1 MQRAR
6 SITLGIFPVNLSRR
20 AIVHKTVFFGGVQ
33 TPLDFVGTNNAAS
46 LTVRRCEE
54 FVRTRHVCIT
64 TPPHHYTG
72 KQRLNSEFKR
82 LAIEMVAPKD
92 GPLPSFIE
100 DASLQRIATLLQTS
114 PTIAV
119 VDLGV
124 HATPTS
130 HPSFSRFAQLVGNI
144 LRVRGGRV
152 VVWCDSTTDREILT
166 ALTPAE
172 CPVVTMALPGFD
184 SAEVKN
190 LNKCAGFLTEDD
202 IGSDDPY
209 ALGVP
214 LAARPDAPPPVHSAS
229 VHGGCPIIEQGFWCF
244 DTDGRGFAC
253 HRLLQNREALGTQ
266 STDNPAGQAVDQ
278 QRHALC
284 HALRLDQRDQATKS
298 CTDCHFSYQGWVDD
312 NNLRTFWIAK
322 DDRGD
327 ITDSAEREHLFG
339 KAIPTAQRVVKVD
352 LGCGPVKRPG
362 FIGIDRFP
370 LPGVDITADINK
382 GIPLPQDSVD
392 YLVASH
398 SLEHFDDLP
407 SVIHEIHRV
416 CKDRALVTIVA
427 PYSATGLNLANP
439 YHVQVFNEH
448 TARFFTNAA
457 ETALQA
463 ADYDFPSA
471 INWGLASSDHGNWLA
486 DLRLLK
492 CEFFYMPAYRGLDEA
507 AKRVLRHS
515 LNDVCE
521 QMLLQMLVVKSPI
534 SPAEFAERVRTTVY
548 QEPPVLTARRAEE
561 AKVGEANMFTTLVEL
576 PKSVSELGD
585 VVAHW
590 RGQIESMA
598 TDARGASHHL
608 QSLDAALVALNE
620 RLDRVERAVV
630 DTHQAIEADSTLV
643 AKRITAVNTELIRRD
658 QQQRGKLEELERS
671 IAQMQR
677 QLEEQRVAAEQA
689 AQAAAQAAELAAAQ
703 AAELAAAQAAAE
715 LAAAESEPV
724 PPAVIEPV
732 FEEPHPLQ
740 KQAVH
745 EALSREGGGEPLSR
759 AIRLYRRRAQ
769 NLTSLISPRFN
780 SLKQFGE
787 QHGWIAQGLRLQESN
802 LWRSGQEWIYDL
814 PVESGLLAGI
824 RLAVTAQFAPSAPTP
839 LFDCAVWSA
848 DSNNLL
854 AGAKLT
860 PRGDLSIEP
869 IEISFSPIDVA
880 RGFVRI
886 RLLALPA
893 VEALGIRTI
902 EWRGLNALRQVKKIH
917 LFCEPVY
924 L

>member
-1 MQRAR
+1 
-6 SITLGIFPVNLSRR
+6 
-20 AIVHKTVFFGGVQ
+20 
-33 TPLDFVGTNNAAS
+33 
-46 LTVRRCEE
+46 
-54 FVRTRHVCIT
+54 
-64 TPPHHYTG
+64 
-72 KQRLNSEFKR
+72 
-82 LAIEMVAPKD
+82 MVAPKD
-92 GPLPSFIE
+92 GPLPPFID

-144 LRVRGGRV
+144 LRERGGRV
-152 VVWCDSTTDREILT
+152 VVWCDTTTDCEILT
-166 ALTPAE
+166 ALTPLA

-184 SAEVKN
+184 STEVKN

-202 IGSDDPY
+202 IGADDTY

-214 LAARPDAPPPVHSAS
+214 LAARPDAPPPVRSAS
-229 VHGGCPIIEQGFWCF
+229 VHGGCPIVEQGFWCF
-244 DTDGRGFAC
+244 DTDGREFAC
-253 HRLLQNREALGTQ
+253 HRLLQNREALGTP
-266 STDNPAGQAVDQ
+266 SAENPAGESVDQ

-284 HALRLDQRDQATKS
+284 HTLRLDQRDQATKS
-298 CTDCHFSYQGWVDD
+298 CVGCHFSYQGWVDD
-312 NNLRTFWIAK
+312 NDLRTFWITK

-327 ITDSAEREHLFG
+327 ITDRAEREHLFG
-339 KAIPTAQRVVKVD
+339 KAIPTAQRVVRVD
-352 LGCGPVKRPG
+352 LGCGPMKRPG

-370 LPGVDITADINK
+370 LPGVDITADLNK
-382 GIPLPQDSVD
+382 GIPLPEDSVD

-407 SVIHEIHRV
+407 HVIHEIHRV

-457 ETALQA
+457 ETALQV

-471 INWGLASSDHGNWLA
+471 INWGLASSDHSNWLA

-492 CEFFYMPAYRGLDEA
+492 CEFFYMPAYRGLEEP

-534 SPAEFAERVRTTVY
+534 SAAEFAERTQTTVY

-561 AKVGEANMFTTLVEL
+561 ARVGEANMFTALAEL
-576 PKSVSELGD
+576 PKSVSELGE

-590 RGQIESMA
+590 RLQMESMA
-598 TDARGASHHL
+598 TDARSVNHQL
-608 QSLDAALVALNE
+608 RSLHTELVALSE

-630 DTHQAIEADSTLV
+630 GTHQAIEADGTLI

-658 QQQRGKLEELERS
+658 QQQRSKFEELEKTV
-671 IAQMQR
+671 AQLQR
-677 QLEEQRVAAEQA
+677 HLEEPRIAAEQA
-689 AQAAAQAAELAAAQ
+689 AQAAALTAAAP
-703 AAELAAAQAAAE
+703 EPE
-715 LAAAESEPV
+715 HEPV
-724 PPAVIEPV
+724 PQPVIETV

-740 KQAVH
+740 KQAVNA
-745 EALSREGGGEPLSR
+745 ALSRESGGEPLSR

-769 NLTSLISPRFN
+769 NLTGLISPRFN

-787 QHGWIAQGLRLQESN
+787 RHGWITQGLRLQESN

-814 PVESGLLAGI
+814 PVESGSLAGI
-824 RLAVTAQFAPSAPTP
+824 RLAVTAQFTPSAQTP

-848 DSNNLL
+848 DSNNML

-860 PRGDLSIEP
+860 PRGDLSVEP
-869 IEISFSPIDVA
+869 VEISFTPIDVA

-886 RLLALPA
+886 RLIALPA

-924 L
+924 Q

>member
-1 MQRAR
+1 MGR
-6 SITLGIFPVNLSRR
+6 
-20 AIVHKTVFFGGVQ
+20 
-33 TPLDFVGTNNAAS
+33 
-46 LTVRRCEE
+46 
-54 FVRTRHVCIT
+54 
-64 TPPHHYTG
+64 
-72 KQRLNSEFKR
+72 QRLNSEFKR
-82 LAIEMVAPKD
+82 LAIEMVAPKE
-92 GPLPSFIE
+92 GPLPPFI
-100 DASLQRIATLLQTS
+100 DDGSLQRIATLLQTS

-130 HPSFSRFAQLVGNI
+130 HPSFSRFAQLVGDI
-144 LRVRGGRV
+144 LRERGGCV
-152 VVWCDSTTDREILT
+152 VVWCDTTTDREILT
-166 ALTPAE
+166 ALTPLA
-172 CPVVTMALPGFD
+172 CPVVTMALPGLH
-184 SAEVKN
+184 SAEAKS
-190 LNKCAGFLTEDD
+190 LTKCGGCLTEDD
-202 IGSDDPY
+202 IGASDPY

-214 LAARPDAPPPVHSAS
+214 LAARPDAPPPARSATI
-229 VHGGCPIIEQGFWCF
+229 HGGCPIVEQGFSCF
-244 DTDGRGFAC
+244 DTDGREFAC
-253 HRLLQNREALGTQ
+253 HRLLQNREALGTPSAENQ
-266 STDNPAGQAVDQ
+266 ADEAVDQ

-284 HALRLDQRDQATKS
+284 HTLRLDQRDQATKS
-298 CTDCHFSYQGWVDD
+298 CADCHFSYQGWVGD
-312 NNLRTFWIAK
+312 NDLRTFWIAK

-327 ITDSAEREHLFG
+327 LTDLKEREHLFG
-339 KAIPTAQRVVKVD
+339 KAVPTSQRVVKVD

-370 LPGVDITADINK
+370 LPGVDITADVNK

-407 SVIHEIHRV
+407 NVIHEIHRV

-457 ETALQA
+457 ETALQV

-471 INWGLASSDHGNWLA
+471 INWGLASSDHSNWLA

-492 CEFFYMPAYRGLDEA
+492 CEFFYMPAYRGLDEP

-534 SPAEFAERVRTTVY
+534 SSAEFAERMQTTVF

-561 AKVGEANMFTTLVEL
+561 AEVGEANMFTALADL
-576 PKSVSELGD
+576 PKSVAELGE
-585 VVAHW
+585 VVTHW

-598 TDARGASHHL
+598 TDARSASRQL
-608 QSLDAALVALNE
+608 RSLDAELVALNE
-620 RLDRVERAVV
+620 RLDHVERAVV
-630 DTHQAIEADSTLV
+630 DTNQAIEADGALV
-643 AKRITAVNTELIRRD
+643 ARRITAVNTELIRRD
-658 QQQRGKLEELERS
+658 QQQRGKLEELEK
-671 IAQMQR
+671 AVAEL
-677 QLEEQRVAAEQA
+677 QLHLDEPRTAAEQA
-689 AQAAAQAAELAAAQ
+689 AALAAAKLTAAAAQPQAER
-703 AAELAAAQAAAE
+703 
-715 LAAAESEPV
+715 V
-724 PPAVIEPV
+724 PALVIEPV
-732 FEEPHPLQ
+732 FEEPQSSQ

-745 EALSREGGGEPLSR
+745 AALSREGGREPLSR

-769 NLTSLISPRFN
+769 DLTSLISPRFH

-787 QHGWIAQGLRLQESN
+787 RHGWIAQGLRLQESN
-802 LWRSGQEWIYDL
+802 LWRSGQEWIYNL
-814 PVESGLLAGI
+814 PVETGSLAGI
-824 RLAVTAQFAPSAPTP
+824 RLAVTAQFAPSALTP

-848 DSNNLL
+848 DSNTLL

-860 PRGDLSIEP
+860 PRGDLSVEP
-869 IEISFSPIDVA
+869 VEISFTPINVA

-924 L
+924 R